1 MKLID
6 KLRFNA
12 DANVMTVLTPA
23 EAQQIYN
30 YIDDLHNRCEVK
42 EIKFIAMC
50 DETYRMVQL
59 NRELK
64 RRLNEYGQTTEEP

>member
-1 MKLID
+1 MKMID
-6 KLRFNA
+6 KLKENA
-12 DANVMTVLTPA
+12 DAKTMTVLTPA
-23 EAQQIYN
+23 EARQVYN
-30 YIDDLHNRCEVK
+30 YIDDLHNRIEVK

-64 RRLNEYGQTTEEP
+64 RRLEQYGQTTKES